1 MRLHIGKLLES
12 SRSFSFF
19 LQNSST
25 AFPKKQTG
33 GDKGAPLFAVRERA
47 VAPLFSH
54 VEGVVLA
61 LFFLGNAFGQ
71 WGKKVTSLKEGKLAR
86 G

>member
-1 MRLHIGKLLES
+1 MRLHIGKIRKS
-12 SRSFSFF
+12 SRSLSFF

-33 GDKGAPLFAVRERA
+33 GDKGTPLFVVRERA
-47 VAPLFSH
+47 MAPLFSH
-54 VEGVVLA
+54 VLGAVLA

-71 WGKKVTSLKEGKLAR
+71 WGKSVTSSKEGKIAR